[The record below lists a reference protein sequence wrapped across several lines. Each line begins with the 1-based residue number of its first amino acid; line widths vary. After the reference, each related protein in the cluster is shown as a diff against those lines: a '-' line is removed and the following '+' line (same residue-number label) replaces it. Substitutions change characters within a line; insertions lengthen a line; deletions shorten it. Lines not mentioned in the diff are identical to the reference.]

1 MQTAQD
7 LASRSEAQAG
17 LSALVR
23 TYAVWIMA
31 AGLLVALPLVFD
43 SGTSLT
49 KMSLMC
55 IMVVFSLSYNMLL
68 GQTGMLSFGH
78 AVYYGLAGFMA
89 IHALRFLGVPGMPVP
104 LPLVPLVGAAMGLA
118 CAVVFGWISTRR
130 SGTAFAMIS
139 LGLGEL
145 VAASAL
151 ILRSFFGGEEGV
163 SADRSRLLPF
173 AGLDFGAQL
182 QVYYLIAAWT
192 FVCVVA
198 MFAVTQTPFGRIAN
212 AVRENPERAE
222 FVGYSTHIVRFISF
236 CLAGTFAGVAGAMA
250 AINFE
255 IMNALSVSGA
265 QSGVVL
271 LMTYIGGVG
280 HFLGPILGAVLITAL
295 QISLS
300 DFTGAWM
307 LYFGLLFILV
317 VMYLPG
323 GLAGLI
329 MLHAPVL
336 RAQRFGVLVPSYLLL
351 SGPALL
357 TLAGAAGLIELAHH
371 RLVKAAMDGTAMRL
385 MGVSFDSAAPLPW
398 LLAVLLLVL
407 GLLLARVAFR
417 AVRGAW
423 SEVNAGLRQRS

>member
-1 MQTAQD
+1 V
-7 LASRSEAQAG
+7 EG
-17 LSALVR
+17 LVR
-23 TYAVWIMA
+23 GYAVWLIA
-31 AGLLVALPLVFD
+31 AGLLVALPLVFN

-89 IHALRFLGVPGMPVP
+89 IHALKFLGVPGMAVP
-104 LPLVPLVGAAMGLA
+104 LPLVPLVGAVMGLA
-118 CAVVFGWISTRR
+118 CALVFGWISTRR

-192 FVCVVA
+192 LVCVMA
-198 MFAVTQTPFGRIAN
+198 MFAVTQTPFGRMAN

-222 FVGYSTHIVRFISF
+222 FVGYSTRIIRFISF

-300 DFTGAWM
+300 DLTGAWM

-329 MLHAPVL
+329 MLHAPVV
-336 RAQRFGVLVPSYLLL
+336 RAQRLGVLLPSNMLL
-351 SGPALL
+351 SGPAFL
-357 TLAGAAGLIELAHH
+357 TLAGVAGLIELAHH

-385 MGVSFDSAAPLPW
+385 MGLSFDSADPVPW
-398 LLAVLLLVL
+398 LLAVVILVV
-407 GLLLARVAFR
+407 GLLLARLTLR
-417 AVRGAW
+417 AVREAW
-423 SEVNAGLRQRS
+423 SEVNAGLRQGG

>member
-1 MQTAQD
+1 
-7 LASRSEAQAG
+7 
-17 LSALVR
+17 
-23 TYAVWIMA
+23 
-31 AGLLVALPLVFD
+31 
-43 SGTSLT
+43 
-49 KMSLMC
+49 
-55 IMVVFSLSYNMLL
+55 
-68 GQTGMLSFGH
+68 
-78 AVYYGLAGFMA
+78 
-89 IHALRFLGVPGMPVP
+89 
-104 LPLVPLVGAAMGLA
+104 
-118 CAVVFGWISTRR
+118 
-130 SGTAFAMIS
+130 MIS

-192 FVCVVA
+192 LVCVIA
-198 MFAVTQTPFGRIAN
+198 MFAVTQTPFGRMAN

-222 FVGYSTHIVRFISF
+222 FIGYSTRMIRFISF

-271 LMTYIGGVG
+271 LMTYIGGAG

-307 LYFGLLFILV
+307 LYFGLLFIFV

-329 MLHAPVL
+329 MLHVPVL
-336 RAQRFGVLVPSYLLL
+336 RAQRFGVLLPSYMML

-357 TLAGAAGLIELAHH
+357 TLAGVAGLIELAHH

-385 MGVSFDSAAPLPW
+385 MGLSFDSADPVPW
-398 LLAVLLLVL
+398 LLAVVILVV
-407 GLLLARVAFR
+407 GLLLARLTLR
-417 AVRGAW
+417 AVRQAW
-423 SEVNAGLRQRS
+423 SEVNAGLRQQT